1 MAWGDAHGLAAR
13 LQLPN
18 VWTGSPPHSP
28 DRLPLVIC
36 GPVLRRTEPEA
47 VTVWVALK
55 KAATVTLRVYS
66 QAPPPF
72 PTPLREELQGTR
84 ETVRLG
90 ENLHVVAVTARPVE
104 AGRVLAPGAVYF
116 YNLFFGP
123 AGGTPV
129 PESGSDLND
138 EDIVFLAGSD
148 PGGPQPTG
156 LSYSPVHRLPSFSL
170 PPADLNKLRLI
181 HGTCRRPQGP
191 GGDVLP
197 AVDAMIDEKWPLADE
212 RPHLLLLNGDQI
224 YADDVADT
232 VLFLMID
239 ADKALLGWSETLP
252 GIAQTDERL
261 RQGRRRKIVR
271 NTAKFTTQDPD
282 GHLLRMG
289 EYFAMYLFTWSAALW
304 PRTYPDALEV
314 ARTPPQSA
322 NDEVIIRGNYE
333 KERATVE
340 AYRKSLGQVRRLLAN
355 VPVYMMFDD
364 HDVTDDWNMVRDWG
378 ERVYKNPLSRRI
390 VQNALAAYAVFQA
403 WGNTPERF
411 EAGQPGAALLGAIA
425 TWSTSQGADANAER
439 AIARGAG
446 IPGTGSPNDIFV
458 SSGQEL
464 FQLSRTADAL
474 RWDYSIRAP
483 NLEILMLDLRTRK
496 EFGSDPK
503 APAAHL
509 GPTTL
514 AEQVPLDDLDPD
526 KLFVVVSSGNVFTMP
541 LFFGRKNYGDNFIYS
556 WWYIALRLALSVFEW
571 FLLKLDKVPVLTHI
585 ADPQKHTL
593 YNPDLKDSWE
603 PHSKPFESLLSRL
616 ARRAAPDA
624 QGTRRARILLLSGDV
639 HFSWTARMQYWAVHP
654 YDTTGPALQRVEAV
668 FAQFTSSP
676 LNKEE
681 KDLGK
686 AVHNW
691 GYIPMTSKVGG
702 SVRWFGW
709 REPFAIGG
717 VSAVNLAQGMDWPS
731 VPNWMHKRQP
741 PMLAMKEAEE
751 EREFVPTPDWRYRL
765 DFLRGDKG
773 GPTLPPSP
781 LPKPPPSDKEGW
793 LAVNRD
799 AHARYK
805 EYAQTRADGREIIG
819 RNNFAELRVQWGPKT
834 TLAAAMTAAADSFTV
849 ASAAGLPAPPL
860 LVRVGDDEHAEVI
873 KVGAVEA
880 ATGVCSNLAR
890 AQRGSQP
897 AAHAAGTVV
906 EVFRTATQTHWWLV
920 SGAVNV
926 QPLTTYTVSLDH
938 LDPQFPKPK
947 RPQEGS

>member
-18 VWTGSPPHSP
+18 VWTGSPPHSTE
-28 DRLPLVIC
+28 RLPLVIC
-36 GPVLRRTEPEA
+36 GPVLRRTEPET

-55 KAATVTLRVYS
+55 RAATVTLRVYS
-66 QAPPPF
+66 QAA
-72 PTPLREELQGTR
+72 TPLREELQGTR

-104 AGRVLAPGAVYF
+104 AGRVLEPGAVYF

-123 AGGTPV
+123 AGGAPV

-138 EDIVFLAGSD
+138 EDIVFLANAG

-156 LSYSPVHRLPSFSL
+156 LSYSSVHRLPSFSL

-191 GGDVLP
+191 GGDALP
-197 AVDAMIDEKWPLADE
+197 TLDVMIKDKWDQADE

-232 VLFLMID
+232 ILFLMID

-261 RQGRRRKIVR
+261 KQGRRRKIVR
-271 NTAKFTTQDPD
+271 DTAKFTTQDPD
-282 GHLLRMG
+282 GHVLRLG
-289 EYFAMYLFTWSAALW
+289 EYFALYLFAWSDALW
-304 PRTYPDALEV
+304 PVTYPDALEV
-314 ARTPPQSA
+314 APKPPQSGD
-322 NDEVIIRGNYE
+322 DEIIIRGKYQ
-333 KERATVE
+333 KEVETVE
-340 AYRKSLGQVRRLLAN
+340 SFRKALGQVRRLLAN

-364 HDVTDDWNMVRDWG
+364 HDVTDDWNMVRDWC
-378 ERVYKNPLSRRI
+378 ERVYQNQLARRI

-411 EAGQPGAALLGAIA
+411 ETGQPGAAFLAALAQ
-425 TWSTSQGADANAER
+425 WSASQGANATAER
-439 AIARGAG
+439 TIARHVG
-446 IPGTGSPNDIFV
+446 IPGTVTSGGQVTGIFAPP
-458 SSGQEL
+458 SGEL
-464 FQLSRTADAL
+464 SQLARTAEAL

-496 EFGSDPK
+496 EFPADPK

-509 GPTTL
+509 GPVTL
-514 AEQVPLDDLDPD
+514 AEQVPLDNLDPD

-541 LFFGRKNYGDNFIYS
+541 LFFGTKNYGDKFIYS
-556 WWYIALRLALSVFEW
+556 WWYIALWLALRVFEW
-571 FLLKLDKVPVLTHI
+571 LLLQIDKVPVLTHL
-585 ADPQKHTL
+585 ADPQKRTL

-603 PHSKPFESLLSRL
+603 PQTKPFESLLSRL

-624 QGTRRARILLLSGDV
+624 QDRRRARVLLLSGDV
-639 HFSWTARMQYWAVHP
+639 HFSWTARMQYWADHP
-654 YDTTGPALQRVEAV
+654 FDTTGTAPQPVEAV

-676 LNKEE
+676 FNKEE

-691 GYIPMTSKVGG
+691 GFIPMTGKVGG
-702 SVRWFGW
+702 AVRWFGW
-709 REPFAIGG
+709 REPSALGG
-717 VSAVNLAQGMDWPS
+717 VSAVNLAQGMDWP
-731 VPNWMHKRQP
+731 VTPNWMRKRQP
-741 PMLAMKEAEE
+741 PMLAMKESEE
-751 EREFVPTPDWRYRL
+751 SRDIVPAPDWRYRL
-765 DFLRGDKG
+765 DFLRGDKS
-773 GPTLPPSP
+773 GPNFTPTP
-781 LPKPPPSDKEGW
+781 LSKPDPSDKEGW
-793 LAVNRD
+793 LKVNRD

-805 EYAQTRADGREIIG
+805 EYAQTLADGREIIG
-819 RNNFAELRVQWGPKT
+819 KNNFAELRVQWGPQT
-834 TLAAAMTAAADSFTV
+834 TLAAGMTAAADSFTV
-849 ASAAGLPAPPL
+849 AAAAGFPTPPL
-860 LVRVGDDEHAEVI
+860 LVRIGDDAHAEVI
-873 KVGAVEA
+873 KVGALDA
-880 ATGVCSNLAR
+880 ATGVCSNLTR

-897 AAHAAGTVV
+897 AAHAAGAVV
-906 EVFRTATQTHWWLV
+906 AVFRTATQTHWWRL
-920 SGAVNV
+920 SGATGA